1 MVVAFFRLP
10 NGAVHS
16 LEVHAGQVVEVKN
29 IPAMDLLTPS
39 VEQLSNMTK
48 PQLENMTSEY
58 GIDIPKKST
67 KLQIIEALRNDWQ
80 SRVMPTLRLRPTLLG
95 FLEGGCNS
103 DDDDNS
109 ESEAELPSGSG
120 EKIVEEDEVEVIP
133 IDEMTLGSGSLRT
146 LVQVP
151 LKKTVK
157 TFFFYHEPHSTSAD
171 LLECLSA
178 SNDGAINPKKCHC
191 QGHWRSVRS
200 SSLRD
205 NRKPSCSGWIVCST
219 KASGWR
225 TFP

>member
-80 SRVMPTLRLRPTLLG
+80 SRVMPTLRLRPTLLEMLG
-95 FLEGGCNS
+95 GGCNS
-103 DDDDNS
+103 DDDDTS

-120 EKIVEEDEVEVIP
+120 AKIIEEDEVEVIP
-133 IDEMTLGSGSLRT
+133 IDEPWKWQFENLGASPPQEDGEDILLLPRASFDIGRLAG
-146 LVQVP
+146 V
-151 LKKTVK
+151 
-157 TFFFYHEPHSTSAD
+157 
-171 LLECLSA
+171 LEC
-178 SNDGAINPKKCHC
+178 IK
-191 QGHWRSVRS
+191 
-200 SSLRD
+200 
-205 NRKPSCSGWIVCST
+205 
-219 KASGWR
+219 
-225 TFP
+225 